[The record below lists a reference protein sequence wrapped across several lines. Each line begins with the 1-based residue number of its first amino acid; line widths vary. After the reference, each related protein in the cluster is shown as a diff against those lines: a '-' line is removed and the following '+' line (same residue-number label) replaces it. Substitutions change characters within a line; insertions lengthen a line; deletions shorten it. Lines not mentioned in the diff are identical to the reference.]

1 MSAHPQVALIEAK
14 HSGLRHWM
22 QRVLKQ
28 CTQVQ
33 RSFSADPVHDLRVA
47 LRRCRSIA
55 SGVAEVDSD
64 PAWREMR
71 RESRRLFRKLGALRD
86 LHVQAEWVHTLFSAS
101 DPLRQALLEGIGSR
115 ENDLRVETAAA
126 LEGFDRKR
134 WQAWT
139 RALPERARRLPLN
152 GLVAQHLALE
162 RLEEAQSIHRRALR
176 NRNPAAWHELRIGL
190 KRFRYTVEN
199 FLPERYSVW
208 AKELKRLQDLLGEV
222 HDLDLLR
229 ESMPQAGPASDSQA
243 HARWNEVIEHER
255 QSRLDEYRR
264 EMAGRS
270 ALWPVWRGELPQ
282 GPRLEAAAFAKLTAW
297 AAYLDPDV
305 VHARHVARLALHLFD
320 GLAASG
326 RNGPFSSPR
335 SRRLLHAAA
344 LLHGVGR
351 SEGRKRDHKVAFR
364 LISGL
369 EPPLGWTADEI
380 NRVALIARYYR
391 GAEPDEKN
399 KAFAKLDPGGQ
410 RLVTCLGAVLR
421 LAAALDFSRDNSVQG
436 VAVSNGGEFVLVEAA
451 GWEESQENAAEIGG
465 RKHLLEIVLG
475 IPVIVRAG
483 TVRPG
488 TARASTIRATGT
500 VRTATHIS
508 AAQEPDPPALE
519 IVRRT
524 GTHR

>member
-1 MSAHPQVALIEAK
+1 MSAHPQLTVSEAK

-33 RSFSADPVHDLRVA
+33 RSFSADSVHDLRVA

-55 SGVAEVDSD
+55 SGVAEVDLD
-64 PAWREMR
+64 PAWQEMR
-71 RESRRLFRKLGALRD
+71 RESRKLFRKLGALRD
-86 LHVQAEWVHTLFSAS
+86 LHVQAEWVHKLFSAT
-101 DPLRQALLEGIGSR
+101 DPLRQALLEGISSR

-126 LEGFDRKR
+126 LEEFDRRR

-139 RALPERARRLPLN
+139 RALPERARHVPLN

-162 RLEEAQSIHRRALR
+162 RLEEAQATHRRALR
-176 NRNPAAWHELRIGL
+176 NRNPAAWHELRIGI

-199 FLPERYSVW
+199 FLPERYSLW
-208 AKELKRLQDLLGEV
+208 GKDLKHLQDLLGEV
-222 HDLDLLR
+222 HDLDVLR
-229 ESMPQAGPASDSQA
+229 ESLPEAGPASDSGA
-243 HARWNEVIEHER
+243 LERWNEVIEHER
-255 QSRLDEYRR
+255 QSRLDEYLRYV
-264 EMAGRS
+264 AGRS
-270 ALWPVWRGELPQ
+270 VLWSVWRGELPE
-282 GPRLEAAAFAKLTAW
+282 GARLEAAAFAKLTAW
-297 AAYLDPDV
+297 AAFLDPDV
-305 VHARHVARLALHLFD
+305 THSRHVARLALHLFD

-351 SEGRKRDHKVAFR
+351 SEGKKGAHKAAFR

-399 KAFAKLDPGGQ
+399 RAFAKLETGGQ

-421 LAAALDFSRDNSVQG
+421 LADGLDFSHDSSVQG

-451 GWEESQENAAEIGG
+451 GWEESQDHAAEIGG
-465 RKHLLEIVLG
+465 RKHLLESVLG
-475 IPVIVRAG
+475 MPVIVRA
-483 TVRPG
+483 TTR
-488 TARASTIRATGT
+488 
-500 VRTATHIS
+500 IS
-508 AAQEPDPPALE
+508 AARETAPPALE
-519 IVRRT
+519 IVPRT